1 MAWTDA
7 PEPVEWPE
15 RRPRRFPDKYAF
27 RRPALARMSDR
38 SPVEFPVVPGPRP
51 PYQSGVASPAAAF
64 EMNALRILVVED
76 EILVAKD
83 LEATLTKLG
92 FEVCALCRTG
102 EEALSAMQRFRP
114 DVVLMDIQLEQ
125 GMDGVE
131 TATRLQAEHRAPVVF
146 LTAYADDATLARARA
161 AQPYGYL
168 LKPFHQSEL
177 RSVVELAYARHAAL
191 VTLQTSEDRF
201 VSTLRS
207 MAEGVI
213 STDMLGVINFLNP
226 VAEQL
231 TGWTAAEAI
240 GRPLNEVFRVAL
252 PNGEALDTPGLA
264 AHPRT
269 RTILLTDREGN
280 PVHIE
285 DNTTPIR
292 DADGSLS
299 GIVVLFRR
307 RGPDSDS
314 AAPAAPVT
322 LNDAIGSSPFPN
334 LAGIVGS
341 IADPLLALDADWRI
355 TYLNALAANVLQD
368 RREAILGQVLWDI
381 LPPSLHRLY
390 YHEFSTA
397 LTHQTAS
404 SFELEHESKRAWYE
418 VQLYPFGQGL
428 LVLMRDI
435 TSRKQAEQQ
444 QDKLEKLESLGL
456 LARGFAHDFNN
467 LLTVLLGNLSLAEM
481 QLEPEA
487 PGRSEITAARQ
498 ASLQAQNLVQQ
509 LLTFARGGVP
519 IRQPTDLTR
528 LVREWFAEWPRRAGL
543 DYQLEAP
550 GTACPAG
557 VDRHQIRRLLGN
569 LVRNAEQAQ
578 PQGGTI
584 ILRLLRWGTKL
595 PPGNDAPE
603 PQTNPAFLTIEVA
616 DTGEGID
623 ADTLPHVFEPYFT
636 TRGEANATGLGLTV
650 CESITKAHGG
660 TLAIDSPPGLGTT
673 LRVTLPAM
681 PEAVPSPADDPA
693 RAVSAP
699 RPTRTRRILVLE
711 DEPLIRQLMV
721 SNLTAAGCGVTPTS
735 EGSETV
741 ARYTEA
747 LLKGERFDLV
757 VMDLSIP
764 NGMGGA
770 QAMEKIRRLDPNVR
784 AIVSSGYSDDP
795 IMSRYADFGFRAVLP
810 KPYQPAELRELVI
823 SLLAGG

>member
-1 MAWTDA
+1 
-7 PEPVEWPE
+7 
-15 RRPRRFPDKYAF
+15 
-27 RRPALARMSDR
+27 MSDR
-38 SPVEFPVVPGPRP
+38 APAEFPVVPGLLPHYGSCAAP
-51 PYQSGVASPAAAF
+51 PVAAL
-64 EMNALRILVVED
+64 EMNSLRILVVED

-83 LEATLTKLG
+83 LEATLTRLG
-92 FEVCALCRTG
+92 FEVCALCRTSA
-102 EEALSAMQRFRP
+102 EALTALRRSPP
-114 DVVLMDIQLEQ
+114 DVILMDIQLGH
-125 GMDGVE
+125 GMDGIE
-131 TATRLQAEHRAPVVF
+131 TAALLQAEHRAPIIF
-146 LTAYADDATLARARA
+146 LTAYADDATLTRARA

-168 LKPFHQSEL
+168 LKPFHESEL
-177 RSVVELAYARHAAL
+177 RSVVELAHARHSAL
-191 VTLQTSEDRF
+191 VTLQSSEARF

-207 MAEGVI
+207 MPEGVI
-213 STDMLGVINFLNP
+213 STDMLGVINFMNP
-226 VAEQL
+226 IAEQL
-231 TGWTAAEAI
+231 TGWTAAEAV
-240 GRPLNEVFRVAL
+240 GRPLAEVFRVAL
-252 PNGEALDTPGLA
+252 PTGEALENPGLS
-264 AHPRT
+264 PRRQP

-292 DADGSLS
+292 DADGSLT

-307 RGPDSDS
+307 RGPNDDALVPS
-314 AAPAAPVT
+314 PPVS

-341 IADPLLALDADWRI
+341 IADPLLALDAHWRI
-355 TYLNALAANVLQD
+355 TYLNALAAGVLQD
-368 RREAILGQVLWDI
+368 RREVILGQVFWDI

-397 LTHQTAS
+397 LTHKTAS
-404 SFELEHESKRAWYE
+404 SFELEYESKRAWYE

-435 TSRKQAEQQ
+435 TARKQAEQQ

-487 PGRSEITAARQ
+487 PGRPEITAARR

-519 IRQPTDLTR
+519 IRQPTDLAR

-550 GTACPAG
+550 DTTCPAG

-569 LVRNAEQAQ
+569 LIRNAEQAQ
-578 PQGGTI
+578 PQGGSI
-584 ILRLLRWGTKL
+584 VVRLQGTKSTRNSDG
-595 PPGNDAPE
+595 PEAPVDSPSVTLE
-603 PQTNPAFLTIEVA
+603 IA
-616 DTGEGID
+616 DTGQGID
-623 ADTLPHVFEPYFT
+623 AETLPHIFEPYFT

-660 TLAIDSPPGLGTT
+660 TLTIETAHGLGTT
-673 LRVTLPAM
+673 LRVSLPGTR
-681 PEAVPSPADDPA
+681 ESPAIPGDGL
-693 RAVSAP
+693 P
-699 RPTRTRRILVLE
+699 REPLSDAIPRTRRILVLE
-711 DEPLIRQLMV
+711 DEPLIRQLIV
-721 SNLTAAGCGVTPTS
+721 SNLTAAGCEVTPTS

-747 LLKGERFDLV
+747 LLKGERFDLI

-770 QAMEKIRRLDPNVR
+770 QAMEKIRGLDPHVS

-810 KPYQPAELRELVI
+810 KPYQPGELRELVT
-823 SLLAGG
+823 SLLAENRHC

>member
-1 MAWTDA
+1 
-7 PEPVEWPE
+7 
-15 RRPRRFPDKYAF
+15 
-27 RRPALARMSDR
+27 
-38 SPVEFPVVPGPRP
+38 
-51 PYQSGVASPAAAF
+51 
-64 EMNALRILVVED
+64 MNALRILVVED

-102 EEALSAMQRFRP
+102 EEALTALRRFRP
-114 DVVLMDIQLEQ
+114 DVVLLDIQLEH
-125 GMDGVE
+125 GMDGID
-131 TATRLQAEHRAPVVF
+131 TAARLQAEHRVPVIF
-146 LTAYADDATLARARA
+146 LTAYSDDATLARARA
-161 AQPYGYL
+161 AEPYGYL
-168 LKPFHQSEL
+168 LKPFHHSEL

-191 VTLQTSEDRF
+191 VALQSREDRF

-207 MAEGVI
+207 MPDGVI
-213 STDMLGVINFLNP
+213 STDMLGVVNFMNP

-231 TGWTAAEAI
+231 TGWSAAEAT
-240 GRPLNEVFRVAL
+240 GRLLNEVFRVAL
-252 PNGEALDTPGLA
+252 PTGEALETLGLPA
-264 AHPRT
+264 RPQA
-269 RTILLTDREGN
+269 RTILLTDRGGN
-280 PVHIE
+280 SVHIK

-292 DADGSLS
+292 DADGSLT

-307 RGPDSDS
+307 REPN
-314 AAPAAPVT
+314 AETPAPGT
-322 LNDAIGSSPFPN
+322 SISLNEAIGSSPFPN

-341 IADPLLALDADWRI
+341 IADPLLALDANWRI
-355 TYLNALAANVLQD
+355 TYLNGLAANVFQD
-368 RREAILGQVLWDI
+368 RREALLGQVLWDI

-397 LTHQTAS
+397 LTHKTAS
-404 SFELEHESKRAWYE
+404 SFEMEHEAKRASYE

-435 TSRKQAEQQ
+435 TARRQTEQQ

-487 PGRSEITAARQ
+487 PGRPEITAARR

-519 IRQPTDLTR
+519 IRQPTDLAR
-528 LVREWFAEWPRRAGL
+528 LIREWFAEWPRRAGL
-543 DYQLEAP
+543 DYQLVSP
-550 GTACPAG
+550 DTACPAE

-578 PQGGTI
+578 PQGGSI
-584 ILRLLRWGTKL
+584 ILRLIGWTKL
-595 PPGNDAPE
+595 PLDSEGAGNPTDSAS
-603 PQTNPAFLTIEVA
+603 LIVEVA

-623 ADTLPHVFEPYFT
+623 AETLPHIFEPYFT

-660 TLAIDSPPGLGTT
+660 TLTMETAPGIGTTVHLKLPCTPDAPATAAVPPFRGPSSNSASPP
-673 LRVTLPAM
+673 
-681 PEAVPSPADDPA
+681 
-693 RAVSAP
+693 
-699 RPTRTRRILVLE
+699 TRRILVLE
-711 DEPLIRQLMV
+711 DEPLIRQLIV
-721 SNLTAAGCGVTPTS
+721 SNLTAAGCEVTATG

-747 LLKGERFDLV
+747 LLKGERFDLL

-770 QAMEKIRRLDPNVR
+770 QAMEKIRQLDPHVS

-810 KPYQPAELRELVI
+810 KPYQPGELRELVI
-823 SLLAGG
+823 TLLAESNGI

>member
-1 MAWTDA
+1 
-7 PEPVEWPE
+7 
-15 RRPRRFPDKYAF
+15 
-27 RRPALARMSDR
+27 MSDR
-38 SPVEFPVVPGPRP
+38 LFAHFPVVPGAQP
-51 PYQSGVASPAAAF
+51 PYRSPVPAPAAAL

-76 EILVAKD
+76 EILVAQD
-83 LEATLTKLG
+83 LQATLTQLG
-92 FEVCALCRTG
+92 FEVCSLARTG
-102 EEALSAMQRFRP
+102 AEALTAVRLLRP
-114 DVVLMDIQLEQ
+114 DVILMDIQLEH
-125 GMDGVE
+125 GMDGIE
-131 TATRLQAEHRAPVVF
+131 TATLLQAEHRAPIIF
-146 LTAYADDATLARARA
+146 LTAYADEPTLARARA

-177 RSVVELAYARHAAL
+177 RSVVELAYARHASLIA
-191 VTLQTSEDRF
+191 LQTSEDRF

-213 STDMLGVINFLNP
+213 STDMLGIVNFMNP

-231 TGWTAAEAI
+231 TGWTASEAT
-240 GRPLNEVFRVAL
+240 GRPLSEVFRVAL
-252 PNGEALDTPGLA
+252 PGGGPLEESPSISPQPHA
-264 AHPRT
+264 
-269 RTILLTDREGN
+269 RTILLTDRSGN
-280 PVHIE
+280 PIHIE

-292 DADGSLS
+292 DADGSLT

-307 RGPDSDS
+307 LHPNSESLPPASPVSLDETVS
-314 AAPAAPVT
+314 A
-322 LNDAIGSSPFPN
+322 SPFPN

-341 IADPLLALDADWRI
+341 IADPLLALDSGWRI
-355 TYLNALAANVLQD
+355 TYLNSLAANVLQD
-368 RREAILGQVLWDI
+368 RREAILGQVLWDL

-390 YHEFSTA
+390 YHQFSTA
-397 LTHQTAS
+397 LTEKTPS
-404 SFELEHESKRAWYE
+404 SFELEHEGKRAWYE

-428 LVLMRDI
+428 LVLMREI
-435 TSRKQAEQQ
+435 TARKQTEQQ

-481 QLEPEA
+481 QLAPEA
-487 PGRSEITAARQ
+487 PGRPEITAARR

-528 LVREWFAEWPRRAGL
+528 LIREWFAEWPRRHGITYTL
-543 DYQLEAP
+543 DAPEAP
-550 GTACPAG
+550 CPAE
-557 VDRHQIRRLLGN
+557 VDRHQIRRLLSN
-569 LVRNAEQAQ
+569 LTRNAEQAQ
-578 PQGGTI
+578 PNTGSIT
-584 ILRLLRWGTKL
+584 LTLL
-595 PPGNDAPE
+595 PPPVSAVAE
-603 PQTNPAFLTIEVA
+603 VPAATLLTLEIT

-623 ADTLPHVFEPYFT
+623 PETLPHVFEPYFT

-660 TLAIDSPPGLGTT
+660 TLTIQSAPGLGTT
-673 LRVTLPAM
+673 LRVHLPAT
-681 PEAVPSPADDPA
+681 AHLLPAPVSERPRDPT
-693 RAVSAP
+693 AP
-699 RPTRTRRILVLE
+699 AAPRTRRILVLE
-711 DEPLIRQLMV
+711 DEPLIRQLIV
-721 SNLTAAGCGVTPTS
+721 SNLTSAGCEVTPTS

-747 LLKGERFDLV
+747 LLKGERFDLI

-770 QAMEKIRRLDPNVR
+770 SAMEKIRQLDPHVQ

-810 KPYQPAELRELVI
+810 KPYQPGELRELVTN
-823 SLLAGG
+823 LLAEA

>member
-1 MAWTDA
+1 
-7 PEPVEWPE
+7 
-15 RRPRRFPDKYAF
+15 
-27 RRPALARMSDR
+27 MSDR
-38 SPVEFPVVPGPRP
+38 SPAEFAIVPDPRP
-51 PYQSGVASPAAAF
+51 SYRSFVAAPAAAL

-83 LEATLTKLG
+83 LEATLTRLG

-102 EEALSAMQRFRP
+102 AEALTAVRRFRP
-114 DVVLMDIQLEQ
+114 DVVLMDIQLEH
-125 GMDGVE
+125 GMDGIE
-131 TATRLQAEHRAPVVF
+131 TASILQAEHRAPIIF
-146 LTAYADDATLARARA
+146 LTAYADDATLARARS

-168 LKPFHQSEL
+168 LKPFHQGEL
-177 RSVVELAYARHAAL
+177 RSVVELAYARHLAL
-191 VTLQTSEDRF
+191 VTLQSSENRF

-213 STDMLGVINFLNP
+213 STDMLGVINFMNP
-226 VAEQL
+226 VAEQI
-231 TGWTAAEAI
+231 TGWTAAEAT

-252 PNGEALDTPGLA
+252 PSGEALDSPGLSTQPQA
-264 AHPRT
+264 

-292 DADGSLS
+292 DADGSLT

-307 RGPDSDS
+307 RGPERESP
-314 AAPAAPVT
+314 APAAPVS

-341 IADPLLALDADWRI
+341 IADPLLALDANWRI

-397 LTHQTAS
+397 LTHKSAS

-435 TSRKQAEQQ
+435 TSRKQSEQQ

-487 PGRSEITAARQ
+487 PGRPEITAARR

-519 IRQPTDLTR
+519 IRQPTDLAR
-528 LVREWFAEWPRRAGL
+528 LVRDWFAEWPRRAGL
-543 DYQLEAP
+543 DYEFEAS
-550 GTACPAG
+550 GAACPAE

-578 PQGGTI
+578 PHGGSIT
-584 ILRLLRWGTKL
+584 LRLKGWAKPL
-595 PPGNDAPE
+595 PDPDVPEAAPC
-603 PQTNPAFLTIEVA
+603 LTIEVA

-623 ADTLPHVFEPYFT
+623 AETLPHIFEPYFT

-660 TLAIDSPPGLGTT
+660 TLTLETSHGFGTT
-673 LRVTLPAM
+673 LRVTLPCA
-681 PEAVPSPADDPA
+681 PEAPG
-693 RAVSAP
+693 AP
-699 RPTRTRRILVLE
+699 VDALPREPLTDSGMPRTRRILVLE
-711 DEPLIRQLMV
+711 DEPLIRQLIV
-721 SNLTAAGCGVTPTS
+721 SNLTTAGCDVTPTS

-770 QAMEKIRRLDPNVR
+770 QAMEKIRQLDPGVQ

-810 KPYQPAELRELVI
+810 KPYQPGELRELVTT
-823 SLLAGG
+823 LLAEVAGG

>member
-1 MAWTDA
+1 
-7 PEPVEWPE
+7 
-15 RRPRRFPDKYAF
+15 
-27 RRPALARMSDR
+27 
-38 SPVEFPVVPGPRP
+38 
-51 PYQSGVASPAAAF
+51 
-64 EMNALRILVVED
+64 MNVLRILVVED
-76 EILVAKD
+76 ETLVAKD
-83 LEATLTKLG
+83 LEATLTRLG

-102 EEALSAMQRFRP
+102 AEALTAMRRFRP
-114 DVVLMDIQLEQ
+114 DVVLMDIQLET
-125 GMDGVE
+125 GMDGIE
-131 TATRLQAEHRAPVVF
+131 TASLLQAEHAAPIIF
-146 LTAYADDATLARARA
+146 LTAHADDATLARARA

-177 RSVVELAYARHAAL
+177 QSVVELAYARHAAL
-191 VTLQTSEDRF
+191 VTLQSSEDRF

-207 MAEGVI
+207 MPDGVI
-213 STDMLGVINFLNP
+213 STDMLGVINFMNP

-231 TGWTAAEAI
+231 TGWTAAEAT

-252 PNGEALDTPGLA
+252 PTGEALESPGFSSHLQA
-264 AHPRT
+264 
-269 RTILLTDREGN
+269 RTILLTDRGGN
-280 PVHIE
+280 AIHIE

-292 DADGSLS
+292 DATGSLT

-307 RGPDSDS
+307 RSPETENPVLPS
-314 AAPAAPVT
+314 PAS
-322 LNDAIGSSPFPN
+322 LNEVLAGSPFPN

-355 TYLNALAANVLQD
+355 TYLNALAATVLED
-368 RREAILGQVLWDI
+368 RRESLLGQVLWDI

-390 YHEFSTA
+390 YHAFSTA
-397 LTHQTAS
+397 LTHKTGT
-404 SFELEHESKRAWYE
+404 SFELEYESKRAWYE

-435 TSRKQAEQQ
+435 TSRKRTEQQ

-487 PGRSEITAARQ
+487 PGRPEITAARR

-519 IRQPTDLTR
+519 IRQPTDLVR
-528 LVREWFAEWPRRAGL
+528 LVREWLAEWPRRAGL
-543 DYQLEAP
+543 DYQLEVP
-550 GTACPAG
+550 DTSCPAE

-584 ILRLLRWGTKL
+584 KLRLIAWDGLAN
-595 PPGNDAPE
+595 PDA
-603 PQTNPAFLTIEVA
+603 QDASPALTLEVVDA
-616 DTGEGID
+616 GDGID
-623 ADTLPHVFEPYFT
+623 PENLPHIFEPYFT

-660 TLAIDSPPGLGTT
+660 TLAIETERGAGTV
-673 LRVTLPAM
+673 LRARLPCT
-681 PEAVPSPADDPA
+681 PA
-693 RAVSAP
+693 AVSTTPHAALREP
-699 RPTRTRRILVLE
+699 ASDVTESRSRRILVLE
-711 DEPLIRQLMV
+711 DEPLIRQLIV
-721 SNLTAAGCGVTPTS
+721 SNLTAAGCEVTPTS

-747 LLKGERFDLV
+747 LLRGERFDLI

-770 QAMEKIRRLDPNVR
+770 QAMEKIRQIDPDVS

-810 KPYQPAELRELVI
+810 KPYQPAELRELVTTI
-823 SLLAGG
+823 LAENRHP

>member
-1 MAWTDA
+1 
-7 PEPVEWPE
+7 
-15 RRPRRFPDKYAF
+15 
-27 RRPALARMSDR
+27 MSDR
-38 SPVEFPVVPGPRP
+38 SPAEFPVVPDSRP
-51 PYQSGVASPAAAF
+51 SYRYQVPASAGAL

-83 LEATLTKLG
+83 LEVTLTKLG

-102 EEALSAMQRFRP
+102 EEALSALRRFRP
-114 DVVLMDIQLEQ
+114 DVVLMDIQLEH
-125 GMDGVE
+125 GMDGIE
-131 TATRLQAEHRAPVVF
+131 TASRLQTEHRVPIIF
-146 LTAYADDATLARARA
+146 LTAYSDEATLARARA

-177 RSVVELAYARHAAL
+177 RSVVELAYARHLTL
-191 VTLQTSEDRF
+191 VTLQTREDRF

-207 MAEGVI
+207 IAEGVI
-213 STDMLGVINFLNP
+213 STDMLGIINFINP

-240 GRPLNEVFRVAL
+240 GRPLNDVFRVAL
-252 PNGEALDTPGLA
+252 PNGEPLDTPGLSA
-264 AHPRT
+264 PPQA

-292 DADGSLS
+292 DEDGSLA

-307 RGPDSDS
+307 REPNTPSTAS
-314 AAPAAPVT
+314 AAPVS

-341 IADPLLALDADWRI
+341 IADPLLALDANWRV

-368 RREAILGQVLWDI
+368 RREAILGQVLWDL

-397 LTHQTAS
+397 LTHKAAS
-404 SFELEHESKRAWYE
+404 SFELEHEAKRAWYE

-435 TSRKQAEQQ
+435 TSRKQGEQQ

-487 PGRSEITAARQ
+487 PGRPEITAARR

-519 IRQPTDLTR
+519 IRQPTDLAR

-543 DYQLEAP
+543 DYQLDVP
-550 GTACPAG
+550 PSACPAE
-557 VDRHQIRRLLGN
+557 VDRHQIRRLLSN

-578 PQGGTI
+578 SQGGSIT
-584 ILRLLRWGTKL
+584 LRLKAWTN
-595 PPGNDAPE
+595 PPLGSEAPE
-603 PQTNPAFLTIEVA
+603 PPVDSPSLTLEVA

-623 ADTLPHVFEPYFT
+623 AETLPHIFEPYFT

-660 TLAIDSPPGLGTT
+660 TLTIETAPSLGTT
-673 LRVTLPAM
+673 LRITLPCALER
-681 PEAVPSPADDPA
+681 PTAPADPP
-693 RAVSAP
+693 P
-699 RPTRTRRILVLE
+699 RGLSSDAATPRTRRILVLE
-711 DEPLIRQLMV
+711 DEPLIRQLIV
-721 SNLTAAGCGVTPTS
+721 SNLTAAGCEVTPTS

-747 LLKGERFDLV
+747 LLKGERYDLI

-770 QAMEKIRRLDPNVR
+770 QAMVKIRLLDPNVC

-810 KPYQPAELRELVI
+810 KPYQPGELRELVTH
-823 SLLAGG
+823 LLAGA